1 MGSSLVPQ
9 GLDLSIAKDT
19 AMAAMQILVFC
30 INRTQFIKKGT
41 KFSTKVI
48 PVGLDFLVAKDTA
61 MVTIEIFE
69 ISCKIVSIKKH

>member
-1 MGSSLVPQ
+1 
-9 GLDLSIAKDT
+9 
-19 AMAAMQILVFC
+19 MAAMQILVFC

-48 PVGLDFLVAKDTA
+48 PVGLDFLVAKDTT

-69 ISCKIVSIKKH
+69 ISCKIV